1 MTDDAMTD
9 DPWLTD
15 RLAYLRGL
23 SSPTEHQRA
32 LLQLAAQPTR
42 TGPETRNLV
51 ALIRAEKAAARAQ
64 KARAAAARLLTAE
77 KAAARKARNHQL
89 YLSAGLLILAG
100 LVETKTGQPT
110 RDRGELLGALVALAH
125 APATATQRAAW
136 KRTGDA
142 LLQAPR
148 RPEPDEG
155 A

>member
-1 MTDDAMTD
+1 MTDDA
-9 DPWLTD
+9 WLTD

-42 TGPETRNLV
+42 TGPETRNLA
-51 ALIRAEKAAARAQ
+51 ALIRAEKAADRAQ
-64 KARAAAARLLTAE
+64 KARAAASRLLTAE
-77 KAAARKARNHQL
+77 KAATRKARNHQL

-100 LVETKTGQPT
+100 LVDTKTGQPT

-125 APATATQRAAW
+125 TPATATQRAAW

-142 LLQAPR
+142 LLQASR
-148 RPEPDEG
+148 RPELDEG
-155 A
+155 S

>member
-1 MTDDAMTD
+1 MTD

-23 SSPTEHQRA
+23 RAPTEHQRA
-32 LLQLAAQPTR
+32 LLQLADQPTR
-42 TGPETRNLV
+42 TGPETRKLA

-155 A
+155 L